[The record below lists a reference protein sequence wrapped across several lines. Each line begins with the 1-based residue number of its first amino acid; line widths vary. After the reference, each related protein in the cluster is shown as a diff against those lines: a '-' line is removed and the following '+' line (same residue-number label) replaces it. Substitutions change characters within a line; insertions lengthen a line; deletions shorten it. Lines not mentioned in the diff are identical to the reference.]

1 MGWARDLS
9 STTTDLLNRLQN
21 EDAHQLEYW
30 ELDPVVSLGKA
41 AVTVATVDSDL
52 SLQFPKLT
60 PSMAK
65 EATRL
70 AVLHQ
75 QHHCSSLCKVSLF
88 PGQDCNKF
96 FPRLPSLLCL
106 VARTPL
112 LNKEGQSKM
121 ANIYAIHVRLQRYL
135 RGLSSSPEHNQ
146 VASLLSLLKKVADPP
161 EVLPSNKGFTWGGVI
176 FPYGPLMQY
185 MFNQC
190 QQYGRTPGDVAL
202 LQVYH
207 MSLLTR
213 RHAKY
218 IPKRSVAEAYIVN
231 YNPMILLAT
240 HSNMELDLIT
250 HTPHVWFSYLTKSG
264 KCQASLK
271 SSQRDL
277 QSRGEQD
284 HAERLAKIA
293 EDKKREVTLGE
304 AFFLID
310 PSLSLASTNATV
322 RFVMTGHHSLGV
334 EAAGVLKRPD
344 QTMVVYYSLR

>member
-75 QHHCSSLCKVSLF
+75 RHHCSSLCKVSLF
-88 PGQDCNKF
+88 PGQECNKF

-112 LNKEGQSKM
+112 LNKEGQSMM

-135 RGLSSSPEHNQ
+135 RGLSISPEHNQ

-161 EVLPSNKGFTWGGVI
+161 EVLPSFRLYLGRCDL
-176 FPYGPLMQY
+176 PLWATDAVPVQPM
-185 MFNQC
+185 
-190 QQYGRTPGDVAL
+190 PAVWAD
-202 LQVYH
+202 
-207 MSLLTR
+207 TR
-213 RHAKY
+213 GCGSPSG
-218 IPKRSVAEAYIVN
+218 I
-231 YNPMILLAT
+231 
-240 HSNMELDLIT
+240 
-250 HTPHVWFSYLTKSG
+250 PHVAVDT
-264 KCQASLK
+264 
-271 SSQRDL
+271 SSRKVHPQ
-277 QSRGEQD
+277 
-284 HAERLAKIA
+284 KIC
-293 EDKKREVTLGE
+293 R
-304 AFFLID
+304 
-310 PSLSLASTNATV
+310 
-322 RFVMTGHHSLGV
+322 
-334 EAAGVLKRPD
+334 
-344 QTMVVYYSLR
+344 